1 MAIFDLLSETE
12 VKIFENNARDVV
24 RARKLLKKTSYTLDS
39 NKEFSVIV
47 KKMVN
52 EALTSENVDFKKR
65 IEVFGSK
72 MRKCFD
78 TKGVYTNEAPDF
90 LILSKDISSAL
101 SEPEDDLPPLVNKK
115 RGKTS
120 RKR

>member
-24 RARKLLKKTSYTLDS
+24 RARKLLKKSSYTLDS

-52 EALTSENVDFKKR
+52 EALTSENLDFKKR
-65 IEVFGSK
+65 IEVSVF
-72 MRKCFD
+72 
-78 TKGVYTNEAPDF
+78 TKTLALGVF
-90 LILSKDISSAL
+90 KGI
-101 SEPEDDLPPLVNKK
+101 NKE
-115 RGKTS
+115 
-120 RKR
+120 